1 MWLCARWSLS
11 LYGRQI
17 EDKDE
22 MSSSLTHRT
31 FIHTLDQER
40 YKFHLFLIENTWVK
54 CVCINED
61 ICLFLN
67 ALFWVTAAGMKT
79 HTQSVLPTSL
89 MCVLSHWG
97 TCSIEHGCARSMN
110 TNNRTS
116 FMLLFLIDIT
126 SVYILHWLW
135 VRSSEEKKRE
145 TFYFSEVITS

>member
-79 HTQSVLPTSL
+79 HKVSCLQVS
-89 MCVLSHWG
+89 CVSCHIG
-97 TCSIEHGCARSMN
+97 GHAVSN
-110 TNNRTS
+110 TDVRGAWIQTTERPS
-116 FMLLFLIDIT
+116 CFYSWLIWHQCIFCIDYG
-126 SVYILHWLW
+126 SGP
-135 VRSSEEKKRE
+135 RRKKRE
-145 TFYFSEVITS
+145 RLFILVK

>member
-61 ICLFLN
+61 ICFFLKRLILGYSCRN
-67 ALFWVTAAGMKT
+67 ENT
-79 HTQSVLPTSL
+79 HTKCLAYKSHVCPVTLGDMQYRTRMYAEHEYKQQNVLHAFIPD
-89 MCVLSHWG
+89 WYN
-97 TCSIEHGCARSMN
+97 I
-110 TNNRTS
+110 
-116 FMLLFLIDIT
+116 
-126 SVYILHWLW
+126 SVYSALIMGQVLGG
-135 VRSSEEKKRE
+135 KKERD
-145 TFYFSEVITS
+145 FLF